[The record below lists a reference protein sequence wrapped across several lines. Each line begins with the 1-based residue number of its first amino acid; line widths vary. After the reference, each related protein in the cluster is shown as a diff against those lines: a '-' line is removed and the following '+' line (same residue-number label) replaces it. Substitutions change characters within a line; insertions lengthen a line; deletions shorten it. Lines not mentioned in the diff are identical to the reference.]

1 MRARWISPP
10 IVTLET
16 AAAAPI
22 LTTAEAKAALRVSH
36 TDDDTLID
44 SLVAAASAYLDGWEG
59 ALRRALVNQSWRI
72 AVETCDRN
80 GRLWAPLSPVS
91 AATAVQY
98 YAPGADTL
106 TTATLSDFRL
116 IKAPD
121 WAYLEPKPGFSWPSV
136 DDRPDALQAVFTCG
150 YGAEASAIPA
160 TIRHAAKLL
169 VGHFYENREESTS
182 LRLARLPFGFDALIH
197 PHRLEFAA

>member
-1 MRARWISPP
+1 MRARWNGSP
-10 IVTLET
+10 IVSLET

-36 TDDDTLID
+36 TDDDSLID
-44 SLVAAASAYLDGWEG
+44 ALISTATAYLDGWEG
-59 ALRRALVNQSWRI
+59 ALRRALVNQQWRVSVC
-72 AVETCDRN
+72 AADYS

-91 AATAVQY
+91 SAVTVQY
-98 YAPGADTL
+98 YAPNADTL
-106 TTATLSDFRL
+106 STATLSDFRL

-121 WAYLEPKPGFSWPSV
+121 WAYLEPKPGFAWPSV

-150 YGAEASAIPA
+150 YGDAASAIPA

-169 VGHFYENREESTS
+169 VGHLYENREETTA